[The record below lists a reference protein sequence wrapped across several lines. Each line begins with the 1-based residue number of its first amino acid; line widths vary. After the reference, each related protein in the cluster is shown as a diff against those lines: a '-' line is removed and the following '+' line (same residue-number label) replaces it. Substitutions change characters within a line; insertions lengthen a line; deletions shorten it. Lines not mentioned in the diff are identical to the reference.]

1 MTVEEAIKTAIEY
14 ETRIRDIYQEARDK
28 VSHPAGRRVLS
39 MLRDDEENHIAYLQ
53 SRLERWKK
61 TGTLSAEKLQSIIPP
76 AEVIQKAAEK
86 VATHI
91 PEQAK
96 AGEQDVLGR
105 ALKME
110 METSRFYRQMV
121 QEMSGES
128 QQMFANFLEIEENHI
143 AAVQFELDYVMKSGY
158 WFDFKEFDME
168 DF

>member
-14 ETRIRDIYQEARDK
+14 ETKIRDIYQEACEM
-28 VSHPAGRRVLS
+28 VSHPAGRRVLA
-39 MLRDDEENHIAYLQ
+39 MLRDDEENHIAYLK
-53 SRLERWKK
+53 SRLELWQK
-61 TGTLSAEKLQSIIPP
+61 TGTLSAEKLQSTIPP
-76 AEVIQKAAEK
+76 AGVIQKASEK
-86 VATHI
+86 VATHMLGQS
-91 PEQAK
+91 E
-96 AGEQDVLGR
+96 AGEQDVLSR

-143 AAVQFELDYVMKSGY
+143 AAVRFELDYVMKSGY